1 MPIVTPS
8 PEDVAAL
15 ANLVLLDDPGIGGN
29 VAVVR
34 AASRHFGEQLRPDGV
49 PWVGWCEMY
58 VGDVL
63 DEASIPHPRYATALL
78 DAISGPLYR
87 GRAPA
92 GSVVYFD
99 QRSDPNG
106 HVGIALGDGTMLSA
120 LDNGIVRSA
129 YENWPS
135 YVGWRPYGATA
146 PPGET
151 SVIAPLLTPPDGDSP
166 RMPAWP

>member
-1 MPIVTPS
+1 MTI
-8 PEDVAAL
+8 
-15 ANLVLLDDPGIGGN
+15 
-29 VAVVR
+29 VR
-34 AASRHFGEQLRPDGV
+34 AAARHFGEQVRPDGG
-49 PWVGWCEMY
+49 PWAGWCEMY
-58 VGDVL
+58 IGNVM
-63 DEASIPHPRYATALL
+63 DEAGIARPRYATALL
-78 DAISGPLYR
+78 DAASGPLYR

-99 QRSDPNG
+99 QRANSNG

-120 LDNGIVRSA
+120 LSNGIVRSA

-135 YVGWRPYGATA
+135 YLGWRPYGTTA

-151 SVIAPLLTPPDGDSP
+151 AIIAPLLTPTERDFP